1 MDNTVN
7 ESWTEII
14 ISVDAGD
21 IETTGNI
28 ANMTVPY
35 GIYIEDYSDLE
46 NEVMEIA
53 HIDLI
58 DEKLLNSDRTKAR
71 IHIYISPEENPS
83 EAISFIE
90 ERLRAENIEHTREI
104 CDCAAKD
111 WINNWKQYFHPM
123 PIGERLL
130 IHPTWEEEY
139 NANGR
144 KVLHIEPGL
153 AFGTGSH
160 PTTKLC
166 LETLEKYIDEKSTVL
181 DIGCGSGILSI
192 ASLLLGAQSAF
203 GVDID
208 PLAVKTA
215 AANAAENGFD
225 GSRFKAVQGNLSDK
239 VSGKYNVIVANIV
252 ADIIME
258 FNKEVGKFLDDGG
271 VYITGG
277 IIESRED
284 DVLCSFAQ
292 NNFEVKERFEEKGWL
307 VFVLKRGKENEY
319 ESRCAYETDERKK

>member
-1 MDNTVN
+1 MDNTLN
-7 ESWTEII
+7 ESWTEIAI
-14 ISVDAGD
+14 TVDTENIDIAG
-21 IETTGNI
+21 GI

-35 GIYIEDYSDLE
+35 GIYIEDYSALE

-58 DEKLLNSDRTKAR
+58 EEELLKSDRTKGI
-71 IHIYISPEENPS
+71 IHIYINPHENPL
-83 EAISFIE
+83 EAVSFIK
-90 ERLRAENIEHTREI
+90 ERLESEKITYDIKIA
-104 CDCAAKD
+104 DCAAED
-111 WINNWKQYFHPM
+111 WVNNWKQYFHPM

-130 IHPTWEEEY
+130 IRPMWEDEY
-139 NANGR
+139 DADGR
-144 KVLHIEPGL
+144 MVLHIEPGL

-166 LETLEKYIDEKSTVL
+166 LETLEKYVYNNSTVL

-192 ASLLLGAQSAF
+192 ACLLLGAKNAL

-208 PLAVKTA
+208 SLAVKTA
-215 AANAAENGFD
+215 KANAEENGFD
-225 GSRFKAVQGNLSDK
+225 NSRFNAVQGNLADE
-239 VSGKYNVIVANIV
+239 VSGKYNIIVANIV

-258 FNKEVGKFLDDGG
+258 LNKDVGRFLDDNG

-284 DVLCSFAQ
+284 EVLYSFSQ
-292 NNFEVKERFEEKGWL
+292 NGFERIERFEDKGWL
-307 VFVLKRGKENEY
+307 VFVLRKSENE
-319 ESRCAYETDERKK
+319 

>member
-1 MDNTVN
+1 MSIDNETWSEIVITVD
-7 ESWTEII
+7 TK
-14 ISVDAGD
+14 D
-21 IETTGNI
+21 IEVAGNI
-28 ANMTVPY
+28 ANMVVPY

-58 DEKLLNSDRTKAR
+58 EESLLEADRTKGL
-71 IHIYISPEENPS
+71 IHVYVNPHENPL
-83 EAISFIE
+83 EAVSFIE
-90 ERLRAENIEHTREI
+90 ERLKEQNISYEIRIDDCKAE
-104 CDCAAKD
+104 D
-111 WINNWKQYFHPM
+111 WVNNWKQYFHPM
-123 PIGERLL
+123 PIGQKLL
-130 IHPTWEEEY
+130 IRPTWEDEY
-139 NANGR
+139 DAKGR

-166 LETLEKYIDEKSTVL
+166 LETLEKYIDENSTVL

-192 ASLLLGAQSAF
+192 ASLLLGAKSAF

-208 PLAVKTA
+208 SLAVKTA
-215 AANAAENGFD
+215 MANAEENGFD
-225 GSRFKAVQGNLSDK
+225 ESKFKAVQGNLSDK
-239 VSGKYNVIVANIV
+239 VSGKYSVVVANIV

-258 FNKEVGKFLDDGG
+258 FNKEVGNFLEDDG

-284 DVLCSFAQ
+284 EVLLSFAQ
-292 NNFEVKERFEEKGWL
+292 NGFEVKERFEEKGWL
-307 VFVLKRGKENEY
+307 VFVV
-319 ESRCAYETDERKK
+319 KKQ

>member
-1 MDNTVN
+1 MENLVN
-7 ESWTEII
+7 ENWTEIAI
-14 ISVDAGD
+14 TVDTKD
-21 IETTGNI
+21 IDIAGNI
-28 ANMTVPY
+28 ANMVVPY

-46 NEVMEIA
+46 GEVMEIA

-58 DEKLLNSDRTKAR
+58 EEELLKADRTKGI
-71 IHIYISPEENPS
+71 IHVYINPHENPL
-83 EAISFIE
+83 EAISYIK
-90 ERLRAENIEHTREI
+90 ERLDNQQISYEI
-104 CDCAAKD
+104 KIADCATED
-111 WINNWKQYFHPM
+111 WVNNWKQYFHPM
-123 PIGERLL
+123 PIGSKLL
-130 IHPTWEEEY
+130 IRPTWEDEY
-139 NANGR
+139 DAGGR

-208 PLAVKTA
+208 SLAVKTA
-215 AANAAENGFD
+215 LANAAENGFD
-225 GSRFKAVQGNLSDK
+225 NSKFNVVQGNLSDK
-239 VSGKYNVIVANIV
+239 VTGKFNVVVANIV

-258 FNKEVGKFLDDGG
+258 FNKDVSKFLTDDG

-284 DVLCSFAQ
+284 EVLYSFAQ
-292 NNFEVKERFEEKGWL
+292 NGFEVKERFEEKGWL
-307 VFVLKRGKENEY
+307 VFVVQK
-319 ESRCAYETDERKK
+319 A

>member
-1 MDNTVN
+1 MENTMN
-7 ESWTEII
+7 ESWTEIAI
-14 ISVDAGD
+14 TVDTKD
-21 IETTGNI
+21 IETAGSI
-28 ANMTVPY
+28 ANMVVPY

-58 DEKLLNSDRTKAR
+58 EEELLKADRTKGI
-71 IHIYISPEENPS
+71 IHTYVNPHENPL
-83 EAISFIE
+83 EAVSFIK
-90 ERLRAENIEHTREI
+90 ERLDAMEI
-104 CDCAAKD
+104 KYEIKIADCATED
-111 WINNWKQYFHPM
+111 WVNNWKQYFHPM
-123 PIGERLL
+123 PIGEKLL
-130 IHPTWEEEY
+130 IRPTWEDEY
-139 NANGR
+139 DPQGR

-166 LETLEKYIDEKSTVL
+166 LETLEKYITHGSTVL

-192 ASLLLGAQSAF
+192 ACLLLGAQKAV

-208 PLAVKTA
+208 SLAVKTA
-215 AANAAENGFD
+215 QANAVENGFD
-225 GSRFKAVQGNLSDK
+225 EKQFTVLQGNLSDK
-239 VSGKYNVIVANIV
+239 VTGKYTVVVANIV

-258 FNKEVGKFLDDGG
+258 LNKDVGRFLEEDG

-284 DVLCSFAQ
+284 EVLYSFAQ
-292 NNFEVKERFEEKGWL
+292 NNLQVVERFEEKGWL
-307 VFVLKRGKENEY
+307 VFVLKKI
-319 ESRCAYETDERKK
+319 